1 MLHVSPFLSIVREV
15 TFRHPKY
22 LNVIIK
28 LHKSQ
33 LTLLNLVAI
42 NIVSIKLSKYN
53 S

>member
-1 MLHVSPFLSIVREV
+1 MLVLFLALSEKV

-22 LNVIIK
+22 LYVIIK